1 MDFNASMTV
10 ATLMNSGLVLTG
22 VNLRDR
28 QHADVGVRHGR
39 FAEARD
45 ARDGV
50 VEHIALDG
58 CLLLPGLVDAHL
70 HLDKTL
76 LGGPW
81 RANLAAD
88 TVADRIENERRLRS
102 SFTPPLRERA
112 NLLLE
117 MAVSQGTVALRT
129 HVDIDDDI
137 GLSNLEAILD
147 LRHAWSGK
155 VEIQVVTFPQGG
167 ILRRPKVLDL
177 LDAALQAGA
186 DLVGGLDPQGVDL
199 DRNAHLKI
207 VFDLAAKH
215 AKGIDIHLHESS
227 EEGAESLRHIAR
239 LTRQRGLPSQVA
251 VSHAFCLGAIKR
263 DDTRRLAD
271 DLARSGVTIV
281 TAAPGAAPMPPIDL
295 LREAG
300 VRVAAGSDNVRD
312 VWSPFGNASMLE
324 RCMLVAY
331 RSGWRTDEAL
341 TRSLDLA
348 TTEAAALLD
357 LDDYGI
363 GVGKPA
369 TGIVVPSEHVP
380 QAIVERPVPE
390 LVLSSGV
397 ILRRTTRIR
406 SKSNQ
411 HCK

>member
-1 MDFNASMTV
+1 MTAV
-10 ATLMNSGLVLTG
+10 TLMNGGLMLTG
-22 VNLRDR
+22 LNLPDG
-28 QHADVGVRHGR
+28 QHADVGIRHGR
-39 FAEARD
+39 FTDVRD
-45 ARDGV
+45 ARQGAL
-50 VEHIALDG
+50 EYIALDG

-81 RANLAAD
+81 RAHSAAESI
-88 TVADRIENERRLRS
+88 AGRIENERRLRS
-102 SFTPPLRERA
+102 SFLPSVRERA

-137 GLSNLEAILD
+137 RLSNLEAILD
-147 LRHAWSGK
+147 LRRAWSGK
-155 VEIQVVTFPQGG
+155 VEIQLVAFPQGG
-167 ILRRPKVLDL
+167 ILRRPSVPDL
-177 LDAALQAGA
+177 LDAALRAGA
-186 DLVGGLDPQGVDL
+186 DLVGGLDPQAVDF

-215 AKGIDIHLHESS
+215 AKGIDIHLHESGA
-227 EEGAESLRHIAR
+227 EGAESLRHIAR
-239 LTRQRGLPSQVA
+239 LTRQHGLAGQVTI
-251 VSHAFCLGAIKR
+251 SHAFCLGAIER
-263 DDTRRLAD
+263 DDARSLAD
-271 DLARSGVTIV
+271 ELALSGVAIV

-295 LREAG
+295 LRDAG

-348 TTEAAALLD
+348 TTEAAALLE
-357 LDDYGI
+357 LDDYGFGI
-363 GVGKPA
+363 GKRA
-369 TGIVVPSEHVP
+369 TGIVVPSEHIP
-380 QAIVERPVPE
+380 QAIVERPAPK
-390 LVLSSGV
+390 LVLSRGA
-397 ILRRTTRIR
+397 ILRNTVGNRSRPIR
-406 SKSNQ
+406 HRK
-411 HCK
+411 

>member
-1 MDFNASMTV
+1 QRKSRTMDFNASMTV

-50 VEHIALDG
+50 VERIALDG

-155 VEIQVVTFPQGG
+155 VEI
-167 ILRRPKVLDL
+167 
-177 LDAALQAGA
+177 
-186 DLVGGLDPQGVDL
+186 
-199 DRNAHLKI
+199 
-207 VFDLAAKH
+207 
-215 AKGIDIHLHESS
+215 
-227 EEGAESLRHIAR
+227 
-239 LTRQRGLPSQVA
+239 
-251 VSHAFCLGAIKR
+251 
-263 DDTRRLAD
+263 
-271 DLARSGVTIV
+271 
-281 TAAPGAAPMPPIDL
+281 
-295 LREAG
+295 
-300 VRVAAGSDNVRD
+300 
-312 VWSPFGNASMLE
+312 
-324 RCMLVAY
+324 
-331 RSGWRTDEAL
+331 
-341 TRSLDLA
+341 
-348 TTEAAALLD
+348 
-357 LDDYGI
+357 
-363 GVGKPA
+363 
-369 TGIVVPSEHVP
+369 
-380 QAIVERPVPE
+380 
-390 LVLSSGV
+390 
-397 ILRRTTRIR
+397 
-406 SKSNQ
+406 
-411 HCK
+411 

>member
-1 MDFNASMTV
+1 MTA
-10 ATLMNSGLVLTG
+10 ATLMNSGLMLTG
-22 VNLRDR
+22 LNLPDG
-28 QHADVGVRHGR
+28 QHADVGIRHGR
-39 FAEARD
+39 FTDARD
-45 ARDGV
+45 ARQGAL
-50 VEHIALDG
+50 EYIALDG

-81 RANLAAD
+81 LAHSAAD
-88 TVADRIENERRLRS
+88 SIAAQIENERRLRS
-102 SFTPPLRERA
+102 SFVPSVRERA

-137 GLSNLEAILD
+137 GLTNLEAILD
-147 LRHAWSGK
+147 LRRAWSGK
-155 VEIQVVTFPQGG
+155 VEIQVVAFPQGG
-167 ILRRPKVLDL
+167 ILRRPSVPDL
-177 LDAALQAGA
+177 LDAALHAGA
-186 DLVGGLDPQGVDL
+186 DLVGGLDPQAVDL

-207 VFDLAAKH
+207 VFDLASKH
-215 AKGIDIHLHESS
+215 AKGIDIHLHESGA
-227 EEGAESLRHIAR
+227 EGAESLRHIAR
-239 LTRQRGLPSQVA
+239 LTRQHGLAGQVT
-251 VSHAFCLGAIKR
+251 VSHAFCLGAFER
-263 DDTRRLAD
+263 DDARSLAD
-271 DLARSGVTIV
+271 ELALSGVAIV

-295 LREAG
+295 LRDAG

-341 TRSLDLA
+341 TRTLDLA
-348 TTEAAALLD
+348 TTEAAALLE
-357 LDDYGI
+357 LDDYGFGI
-363 GVGKPA
+363 GKPA

-380 QAIVERPVPE
+380 QAIIERPAPK

-397 ILRRTTRIR
+397 VLRNTVGIR
-406 SKSNQ
+406 SRSNS
-411 HCK
+411 HCE